1 MTDSIHARLLA
12 LVLFVAAL
20 GCEPLPENKKPAQAP
35 PAPRKIEEAKPPA
48 SDKLPTASDDAESQ
62 LPSDLAAADGMVRVT
77 FSPSYPQAKS
87 VWQVVLAEDGKVT
100 HKGLFFAKKAPVE
113 ATIEASSAKAII
125 AALQKELPA
134 DRLVRSVAKDC
145 LPLSKSDAG
154 TVFVELPG
162 ISSHRYILDFGC
174 RADSPVQPILTQI
187 KALDDDAKLSKVY
200 EEPVVPEA
208 LETRKAQIKA
218 MSQWMHARGL
228 YSPTSAR
235 KR

>member
-1 MTDSIHARLLA
+1 MTDSIHVRLVA

-20 GCEPLPENKKPAQAP
+20 GCEPLPEPEKPSQAP
-35 PAPRKIEEAKPPA
+35 KKTEEAKPPVA
-48 SDKLPTASDDAESQ
+48 EQLPTGADDAVSA
-62 LPSDLAAADGMVRVT
+62 LPEDLAAADGTVRVT

-87 VWQVVLAEDGKVT
+87 VWQVVLAADGKVT
-100 HKGLFFAKKAPVE
+100 HKGLFFAKQAPTE

-174 RADSPVQPILTQI
+174 RADSPVQPVLAQI
-187 KALDDDAKLSKVY
+187 KALDDAAKLSKVY

-208 LETRKAQIKA
+208 LEVRKAQIKA
-218 MSQWMHARGL
+218 VSQWMHARGL

-235 KR
+235 RR